1 MLKFTNGIVGWK
13 FYKWVFVE
21 KSRIKPIDLHA
32 LSWPSQLFWLSSGF
46 FETGKLLSFY
56 QQITLLLN
64 WLWVVSLFLLFSFQ
78 GSVCAAFQRRVISYH
93 SFVFPSS
100 SFFWTFSFQR
110 EDLACQVLTAIN
122 ILSEIISLV
131 KNFFI
136 FFAAFSVFQQWI
148 VYYHIVSD
156 LSTTIYNFFGT
167 FSLCSDSE
175 VYITIDSHFCQHF
188 FSYFF
193 IFLISSVIRVF
204 LRFFSK

>member
-1 MLKFTNGIVGWK
+1 MLSTPPAFILSQDQTLMLKFTNSIVGWK

-21 KSRIKPIDLHA
+21 KPRIKPIDLHA
-32 LSWPSQLFWLSSGF
+32 LSWPSQSIWLSSGF

-78 GSVCAAFQRRVISYH
+78 GSVLFAPLFQRRVISYH
-93 SFVFPSS
+93 PFIFLSS

-136 FFAAFSVFQQWI
+136 FFF
-148 VYYHIVSD
+148 
-156 LSTTIYNFFGT
+156 
-167 FSLCSDSE
+167 
-175 VYITIDSHFCQHF
+175 
-188 FSYFF
+188 
-193 IFLISSVIRVF
+193 
-204 LRFFSK
+204 